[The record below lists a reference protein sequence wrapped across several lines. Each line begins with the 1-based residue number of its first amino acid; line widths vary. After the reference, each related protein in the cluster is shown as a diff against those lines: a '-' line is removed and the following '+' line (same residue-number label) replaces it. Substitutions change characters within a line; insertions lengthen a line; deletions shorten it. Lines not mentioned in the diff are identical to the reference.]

1 MSAPEIRLRDLERAD
16 LPVIYAQQADPEAC
30 ELARVA
36 RRERDDF
43 DRHWERIRA
52 DKAVDVRVIDAGGQ
66 VAGYLVCFGSWDP
79 EASAGPRQV
88 GYWLGRDF
96 WGRGIATAA
105 LGLFLEELEER
116 PLMAFTSPDH
126 RASQVVL
133 ERCGFARLDADEAAP
148 WLRPDESRDS
158 AVYRLD
164 RS

>member
-1 MSAPEIRLRDLERAD
+1 MRSHSIRLRDLESAD
-16 LPVIYAQQADPEAC
+16 LPVIYSQQADPEAC

-43 DRHWERIRA
+43 DRHWQRIRA
-52 DKAVDVRVIDAGGQ
+52 ESAVDVRVIDEGDK

-79 EASAGPRQV
+79 EAPPGPRQV

-105 LGLFLEELEER
+105 LALFLEELEER

-133 ERCGFARLDADEAAP
+133 ERCGFARLDVGDAAP
-148 WLRPDESRDS
+148 WLRPDESADS

-164 RS
+164 

>member
-1 MSAPEIRLRDLERAD
+1 MSAPELRLRDLASAD
-16 LPVIYAQQADPEAC
+16 LAAIYAQQADPEAC
-30 ELARVA
+30 ALARVA
-36 RRERDDF
+36 QRERADF
-43 DRHWERIRA
+43 DLHWERIRA
-52 DKAVDVRVIDAGGQ
+52 DGSIDVRVIDEGGQ

-79 EASAGPRQV
+79 DAPPGPRQV

-105 LGLFLEELEER
+105 LALFLEELEER

-133 ERCGFARLDADEAAP
+133 ERCGFARLPAGEAAP
-148 WLRPDESRDS
+148 RQRPDRSADS

-164 RS
+164 RP